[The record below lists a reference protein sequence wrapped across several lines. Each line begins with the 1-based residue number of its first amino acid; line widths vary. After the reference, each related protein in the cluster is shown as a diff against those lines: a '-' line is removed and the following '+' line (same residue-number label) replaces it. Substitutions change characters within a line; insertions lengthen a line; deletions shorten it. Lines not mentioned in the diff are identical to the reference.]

1 MFHLEHLGTARPQAT
16 IARREHMPTNKT
28 KQDQQNVRSVRAFA
42 IGR

>member
-16 IARREHMPTNKT
+16 IARRERVPTNKT
-28 KQDQQNVRSVRAFA
+28 NIQHNDRLVRSIA